1 MCRTEGESSRESAD
15 AVGPPESSA
24 RRSRGSSVLTV
35 VFGRQLW
42 RDLFEL
48 DTIPTGRYPPCL
60 RYGRA
65 CMSTS
70 AQHDSKTKLLDAA
83 LQVIRA
89 EGYAAKKRYAP
100 RAPLERRERRL
111 FH

>member
-1 MCRTEGESSRESAD
+1 
-15 AVGPPESSA
+15 
-24 RRSRGSSVLTV
+24 
-35 VFGRQLW
+35 
-42 RDLFEL
+42 
-48 DTIPTGRYPPCL
+48 
-60 RYGRA
+60 
-65 CMSTS
+65 MSTS